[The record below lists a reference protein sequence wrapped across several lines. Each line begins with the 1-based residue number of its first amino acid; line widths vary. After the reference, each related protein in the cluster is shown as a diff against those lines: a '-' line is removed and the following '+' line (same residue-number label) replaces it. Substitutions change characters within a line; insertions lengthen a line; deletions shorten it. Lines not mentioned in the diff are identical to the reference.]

1 MENDNFNTRVAYRD
15 DNSWTSERGAS
26 KFIDQM
32 IQSTEQ
38 KQFRGHGAVLNG
50 FKVTPGNGM
59 QAVVNNKEDGTDGH
73 IVIKYN
79 SYCYLGWIQEPCP
92 ITISGSD
99 QALPRITLIVAYID
113 LAVTY
118 QESDKVIE
126 APTVLKFKAV
136 DGIPNNNPA
145 APSIATIQSE
155 IGLNNP
161 YVVLA
166 SILVQPNTGSISDSN
181 ITDYTQDLKAKLSD
195 DMGFDP
201 ENTYVTG
208 ILQPAPNKGVKTRIV
223 VTGPDAA
230 TPAAIPDVELIWLR
244 KKR

>member
-1 MENDNFNTRVAYRD
+1 MAEENFNTRVAYRD

-38 KQFRGHGAVLNG
+38 TQFRGYGAVLNG
-50 FKVTPGNGM
+50 FKVTPGPGM
-59 QAVVNNKEDGTDGH
+59 SVIVNTKDDGSDGH
-73 IVIKYN
+73 ILIKYN
-79 SYCYLGWIQEPCP
+79 SYCYLGWIQEPY
-92 ITISGSD
+92 TLAISGAD
-99 QALPRITLIVAYID
+99 QALPRITLVVAYID
-113 LAVTY
+113 LSVTY
-118 QESDKVIE
+118 DEADKIIE

-145 APSIATIQSE
+145 APSVATIQSE

-166 SILVQPNTGSISDSN
+166 SVLVGANTGTIPTSN
-181 ITDYTQDLKAKLSD
+181 ITDYTQTLKARLSED
-195 DMGFDP
+195 LGFDP

-208 ILQPAPNKGVKTRIV
+208 VLQPAPNKGVKTRIV
-223 VTGPDAA
+223 ITGPTAA
-230 TPAAIPDVELIWLR
+230 TPAAIPGVELIWLR